1 MMAPIL
7 DHLDRLA
14 DEHPDK
20 LLYSYL
26 DVNGDPIESYTY
38 ASFLHRAQAIA
49 GHLRKEGHFAA
60 GDRILLAYPPGLE
73 MICAFFGCVRAGLIP
88 VPVYPPSSRGFQSAL
103 YKMVHIAKDCHAAGI
118 LTNIDY
124 QASLKTN
131 LARSGVTASGVDVD
145 YISGLPWIATEDFVD
160 TISGQPPVDPSK
172 ILFLQYTSGSTM
184 EPKGVIVTHENILNT
199 CPLVIDHPAP
209 VVVSWLPQYHDMG
222 LIGCY
227 LYPALKGGTT
237 YGFAP
242 MDFIQRPILW
252 FNAITTYH
260 ATATAA
266 PNFAF
271 DYCLRAGRLSKESL
285 EACDLSSLRVLMCA
299 AEPVK
304 PDTYTR
310 FLEAFQSYGLKSES
324 FYVAY
329 GLAENTLAVSLGGR
343 NIVSVNKHVFALGK
357 ARMTTEVS
365 EIAGA
370 TQIVSCGTPL
380 PGLDVKIVDPEGHF
394 ALKPER
400 IGEIWVAGSGKCQG
414 YWNNPEL
421 TLRQF
426 RARLVDDT
434 PYDDGYLRT
443 GDMGFIHKG
452 ELYVCGRIKDMII
465 LRGQNYYPQDIEH
478 VVEKSSSLIRH
489 NCVAA
494 FQVQEDSEPAL
505 AIVAEVK
512 NPRALPEARKIAAAI
527 RNYLN
532 VEVAVISL
540 IAPRAIPRTS
550 SGKIMRHKTKQMWL
564 QGQFTVLSDFSR
576 EKDAGNSPSDC
587 DMHSSFAE
595 LKARYNLTGLES
607 YNLVEAG
614 LDSLDLVVFM
624 HELKELLKD
633 KGAELL
639 ARQVDIGVIQRVSV
653 AELFGLAEQLERA
666 PEEALV
672 HLRHSLAAFREE
684 QCAAEKQ
691 MMSNDRKLIFEPPA
705 PSPMPEI
712 PMLNRVLLTGGTGFI
727 GPFIMKSLLEQTQ
740 AKIYV
745 LVRSSDEKQGRQR
758 LRAAMDSMGP
768 CGAGMMEMFEAR
780 VIPVCGDLGQPK
792 LGLMQDV
799 WDYLASEIDTVFH
812 NGATVNYL
820 LNYDLMRN
828 ANVLGTNEVVRLAFA
843 GRLKEFNYVS
853 TTFVFGW
860 AVKSVLY
867 ETDLNENM
875 ELLDFG
881 YSQSKWVAEQVV
893 VDARSRGLSARI
905 FRPALVSPSVTGG
918 GNNFDIAVRLVAFM
932 VNHGIGVDTLNQV
945 SFVPADIAANN
956 IVAISTTPGTAN
968 KTYHVTRDD
977 YSNMTDIT
985 GLITKATGRR
995 FERFSLP
1002 AFVPELIR
1010 RCRKEDLL
1018 FPLLD
1023 FLVGSVDN
1031 ISAMEFKR
1039 YDSSSYQMARDASVW
1054 GKADPSLEDTVNG
1067 ILKFMY
1073 RKGIISVAAREVN
1086 AVSPIC
1092 EREPNIETHRRGTD
1106 CGAHCLQCMADA
1118 GDPECI
1124 EEIPKIEASEQ
1135 RWDYRGVNKRN
1146 GLFYKSS

>member
-1 MMAPIL
+1 MTASIL
-7 DHLDRLA
+7 GHLDRLA

-49 GHLRKEGHFAA
+49 GHLRKEGRFAA
-60 GDRILLAYPPGLE
+60 GDRLLLAYPPGLE

-103 YKMVHIAKDCHAAGI
+103 YKMVHIAKDCQAAGI
-118 LTNIDY
+118 LTSRDY

-131 LARSGVTASGVDVD
+131 LARSGVSASGIDVD

-160 TISGQPPVDPSK
+160 AISDRPAVDPSK

-252 FNAITTYH
+252 FDAITTYH

-266 PNFAF
+266 PNFAY

-343 NIVSVNKHVFALGK
+343 NIVSVNKRALALGK

-365 EIAGA
+365 EIDGA

-394 ALKPER
+394 PLKPER
-400 IGEIWVAGSGKCQG
+400 TGEIWVAGSGKCRG

-421 TLRQF
+421 TLKQF

-443 GDMGFIHKG
+443 GDIGFFHDG

-465 LRGQNYYPQDIEH
+465 LRGQNYYPHDIEN
-478 VVEKSSSLIRH
+478 VVEKSSGLIRH

-494 FQVQEDSEPAL
+494 FQIQEDSEPAL

-512 NPRALPEARKIAAAI
+512 NPRALPDARKIAAAV

-576 EKDAGNSPSDC
+576 EKDAGNSPCDS

-595 LKARYNLTGLES
+595 LKARYNLTGQES

-633 KGAELL
+633 KGAEML
-639 ARQVDIGVIQRVSV
+639 ARQVDIGVIQRVSCS
-653 AELFGLAEQLERA
+653 RA
-666 PEEALV
+666 V
-672 HLRHSLAAFREE
+672 WTS
-684 QCAAEKQ
+684 
-691 MMSNDRKLIFEPPA
+691 RK
-705 PSPMPEI
+705 
-712 PMLNRVLLTGGTGFI
+712 VG
-727 GPFIMKSLLEQTQ
+727 
-740 AKIYV
+740 
-745 LVRSSDEKQGRQR
+745 
-758 LRAAMDSMGP
+758 
-768 CGAGMMEMFEAR
+768 
-780 VIPVCGDLGQPK
+780 
-792 LGLMQDV
+792 
-799 WDYLASEIDTVFH
+799 
-812 NGATVNYL
+812 
-820 LNYDLMRN
+820 
-828 ANVLGTNEVVRLAFA
+828 
-843 GRLKEFNYVS
+843 
-853 TTFVFGW
+853 
-860 AVKSVLY
+860 
-867 ETDLNENM
+867 
-875 ELLDFG
+875 
-881 YSQSKWVAEQVV
+881 
-893 VDARSRGLSARI
+893 ARSR
-905 FRPALVSPSVTGG
+905 
-918 GNNFDIAVRLVAFM
+918 
-932 VNHGIGVDTLNQV
+932 
-945 SFVPADIAANN
+945 
-956 IVAISTTPGTAN
+956 
-968 KTYHVTRDD
+968 
-977 YSNMTDIT
+977 
-985 GLITKATGRR
+985 
-995 FERFSLP
+995 
-1002 AFVPELIR
+1002 
-1010 RCRKEDLL
+1010 
-1018 FPLLD
+1018 
-1023 FLVGSVDN
+1023 
-1031 ISAMEFKR
+1031 
-1039 YDSSSYQMARDASVW
+1039 
-1054 GKADPSLEDTVNG
+1054 
-1067 ILKFMY
+1067 
-1073 RKGIISVAAREVN
+1073 
-1086 AVSPIC
+1086 
-1092 EREPNIETHRRGTD
+1092 RGTGSSASFP
-1106 CGAHCLQCMADA
+1106 CGF
-1118 GDPECI
+1118 P
-1124 EEIPKIEASEQ
+1124 
-1135 RWDYRGVNKRN
+1135 
-1146 GLFYKSS
+1146 